1 MAVKRGFSIIELTV
15 VIGLISLLALAM
27 SAIMLST
34 IVSSNRIRRNT
45 KIKQAGDYAVNQ
57 LQSLIRN
64 SRGIVSCDSLSSTST
79 TDNPDGGTTTILMEQ
94 DSNGVDRIASNSGV
108 YLTPAD
114 LKITNYSLNCLP
126 DDSNPK
132 LVNISF
138 DLSSLVTST
147 KAIENSTLHFTVTA
161 ELRND

>member
-45 KIKQAGDYAVNQ
+45 KIKQAGDYAAGQ

-64 SRGIVSCDSLSSTST
+64 SRGIISCDSNLGTSIT
-79 TDNPDGGTTTILMEQ
+79 ENPDGGTTEILLER
-94 DSNGVDRIASNSGV
+94 DTSGVDRIASGSGV

-114 LKITNYSLNCLP
+114 LKITNYSLTCSP
-126 DDSNPK
+126 DDSAPK

-138 DLSSLVTST
+138 DLASLVTST
-147 KAIENSTLHFTVTA
+147 KAIENSTLHFQVTA